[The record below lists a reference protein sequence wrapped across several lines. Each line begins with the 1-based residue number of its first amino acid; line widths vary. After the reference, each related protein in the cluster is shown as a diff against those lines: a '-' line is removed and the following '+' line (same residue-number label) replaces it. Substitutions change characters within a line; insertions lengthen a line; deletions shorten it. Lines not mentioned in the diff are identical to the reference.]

1 MTRPVRPGEM
11 PLPNSEMSE
20 AGSAEGAREP
30 AEALE
35 DPRRE
40 AVPREAAEE
49 ALHRAQKLEAV
60 GQLAGGIA
68 HDFNNHLTSILGGLF
83 LMERRI
89 DQGRSAVDLRRYIS
103 IASVAT
109 RRAGALAQRLL
120 SLARRQPSPDP
131 EQVGVNEVIASIE
144 DLLRSALGPS
154 VTLEL
159 ALGPGV
165 WPTLCDPGQLE
176 NAVLNLAINA
186 RDAMP
191 DGGRLVIRTANLR
204 RDQPFAGSE
213 GGEVEPGDYVML
225 GITDTGVG
233 MPPDVVARILEPFF
247 TTKPPGQGTGLG
259 IPMVHHFVKQSGGHM
274 DVRSEP
280 GRGTSVRLYL
290 PRRGMA
296 TPGATEAPAAA
307 LIDAPRAKA
316 GETILIVDRISV
328 RALLAEALEDLG
340 YVAIGASD
348 GPSGLHILQS
358 AARIDLLVTEV
369 VLSGA
374 LNGRQLAKAARER
387 RPGLKV
393 LFVTGYAPDAALG
406 HGAAHEPGI
415 EVMTKPLA
423 VDAFAAQV
431 RRMLSEQEAAPAQSH
446 CPEGPAA

>member
-1 MTRPVRPGEM
+1 MTRPARPGET
-11 PLPNSEMSE
+11 PPPNSEVPE
-20 AGSAEGAREP
+20 AGTAERAREL

-35 DPRRE
+35 DLRRE
-40 AVPREAAEE
+40 AAARQAAEE
-49 ALHRAQKLEAV
+49 ALRKAQKLEAV

-89 DQGRSAVDLRRYIS
+89 DQGRSADDLRRYIS

-120 SLARRQPSPDP
+120 SLARRQPLPDP
-131 EQVGVNEVIASIE
+131 EQVGVNEVIASME

-159 ALGPGV
+159 ALAPGV
-165 WPTLCDPGQLE
+165 WSTLCDPGQLE

-191 DGGRLVIRTANLR
+191 EGGRLVIRTGNIRLGQPRAG
-204 RDQPFAGSE
+204 RDGD
-213 GGEVEPGDYVML
+213 EVEPGDYVML

-233 MPPDVVARILEPFF
+233 MPPDLVARILEPFF
-247 TTKPPGQGTGLG
+247 TTKPLGQGTGLG
-259 IPMVHHFVKQSGGHM
+259 IPMVHGFVKQSGGHLEIQ
-274 DVRSEP
+274 SEP
-280 GRGTSVRLYL
+280 GRGTSVRLHL
-290 PRRGMA
+290 PRRSME
-296 TPGATEAPAAA
+296 TPGLAESASVA
-307 LIDAPRAKA
+307 LFDAPRAEA

-358 AARIDLLVTEV
+358 DARIDLLVTEV
-369 VLSGA
+369 ALSGA

-393 LFVTGYAPDAALG
+393 LFITGYAPDAAPSRG
-406 HGAAHEPGI
+406 STPEPGT

-423 VDAFAAQV
+423 VDAFAAKV
-431 RRMLSEQEAAPAQSH
+431 RSMLSGQGIAPAAGDH
-446 CPEGPAA
+446 P